1 MTIQEEIKSLNN
13 SGVQALKTAINK
25 AWMYVSK
32 SGKQIELNGISS
44 SLLED
49 ILEDNG
55 VDLATSFCDSD
66 GTFVEYNT
74 DYVHFYLDIETGIL
88 SITKEIPDNLSV
100 D

>member
-32 SGKQIELNGISS
+32 SGKQIELVGISS

-55 VDLATSFCDSD
+55 VDLATSFFDSD
-66 GTFVEYNT
+66 GTFIEYNT
-74 DYVHFYLDIETGIL
+74 NYVHFFLDTETGIL
-88 SITKEIPDNLSV
+88 SITRETPDDLSV
-100 D
+100 G